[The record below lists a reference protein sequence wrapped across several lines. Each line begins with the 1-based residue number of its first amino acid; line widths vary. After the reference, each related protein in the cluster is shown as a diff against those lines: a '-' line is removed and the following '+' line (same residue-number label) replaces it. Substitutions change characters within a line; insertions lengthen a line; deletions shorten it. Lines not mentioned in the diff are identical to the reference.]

1 MNSPVSSGQV
11 TYYIQICHRCGQEA
25 ESLRSSW
32 FNTEMLCPHCNETEA
47 AHPLY
52 EFARREA
59 FVRAQTGNYRFTGIG
74 LPEDL
79 QEKYR
84 KN

>member
-1 MNSPVSSGQV
+1 MNTPASGPVRFYQP
-11 TYYIQICHRCGQEA
+11 ICHRCKQEA
-25 ESLRSSW
+25 ESLRGSW
-32 FNTEMLCPHCNETEA
+32 FNTDMLCADCLQAEA

-52 EFARREA
+52 DHARHQA
-59 FVRAQTGNYRFTGIG
+59 FVKVQTGNYRFTGIG

-84 KN
+84 VS